1 MSADVPEDEP
11 DKADRAGESLAA
23 RRKAIDAIDLQLLK
37 LLSERATHA
46 QQIGHL
52 KQDGPAYRPEREAEV
67 LRNVSATNPGPIPG
81 EAVARIYTEIM
92 SACRALEQPMAIAYL
107 GPPGT
112 FSEMA
117 LVKQFGGGAQGLP
130 CASFDEVF
138 HAAETG
144 AAAYAV
150 VPAENSTEGAIGRT
164 LDLLLTTPLKICA
177 EVVLRVRQNLM
188 VKGVKGVKGSAT
200 GDTVGDRVDDTVGD
214 TMDQI
219 KRVYSHAQSLGQCQQ
234 WLSQHLPR
242 AERVSVASNAEAAR
256 LAAVEAGA
264 AAIGPSLAATRYGLQ
279 MLAENIEDEPNN
291 MTRFLVLG
299 SQDAGPTGH
308 DHTSLVMSAPNRPGA
323 VHELLTPLA
332 RHGVS
337 MTRIESRPSRTGQWE
352 YYFYVDLLGHQQD
365 ANVSRAIAELKSL
378 APFLKVFGSYPSS
391 VH

>member
-1 MSADVPEDEP
+1 MSKETAGKNGDT
-11 DKADRAGESLAA
+11 DKALAE
-23 RRKAIDAIDLQLLK
+23 RRKAIDAIDRQILK
-37 LLSERATHA
+37 LLSERAAHA
-46 QQIGHL
+46 QAIGHL
-52 KQDGPAYRPEREAEV
+52 KQGGLVYRPEREAEV
-67 LRNVSATNPGPIPG
+67 LRNVMAANPGPIPAA
-81 EAVARIYTEIM
+81 AVAQIYTQIM
-92 SACRALEQPMAIAYL
+92 SACRALEQPLSVAYL
-107 GPPGT
+107 GPQGT

-117 LVKQFGGGAQGLP
+117 LEKQFGGGVQGLP

-144 AAAYAV
+144 SAAYAV

-164 LDLLLTTPLKICA
+164 LDLLLTTPLKVCA
-177 EVVLRVRQNLM
+177 EVVLRVHQNLM
-188 VKGVKGVKGSAT
+188 VKPAVKPAVKPVKGAKGT
-200 GDTVGDRVDDTVGD
+200 TLEK
-214 TMDQI
+214 I

-234 WLSQHLPR
+234 WLSQHLPH

-256 LAAVEAGA
+256 LAAAEAGA
-264 AAIGPSLAATRYGLQ
+264 AAIGPSLAASRYGLQ

-299 SQDAGPTGH
+299 AQDAGPTGH

-332 RHGVS
+332 THGVS

-365 ANVSRAIAELKSL
+365 ANVARAIAELKAL
-378 APFLKVFGSYPSS
+378 APFLKVFGSYPSA

>member
-1 MSADVPEDEP
+1 MSADA
-11 DKADRAGESLAA
+11 ADNKLSE
-23 RRKAIDAIDLQLLK
+23 RRKAIDAIDQQLLK
-37 LLSERATHA
+37 LLSERASHA

-52 KQDGPAYRPEREAEV
+52 KQGGPAYRPEREAEV
-67 LRNVSATNPGPIPG
+67 LRNVTAANPGPVPDA
-81 EAVARIYTEIM
+81 AVARIYTEIM
-92 SACRALEQPMAIAYL
+92 SACRALEQPLSIAYL
-107 GPPGT
+107 GPQGT

-117 LVKQFGGGAQGLP
+117 LVKQFGSGVQGLP

-150 VPAENSTEGAIGRT
+150 VPAENSTEGTIGRT
-164 LDLLLTTPLKICA
+164 LDLLLTTPLKVCA
-177 EVVLRVRQNLM
+177 EVVLRVHQNLM
-188 VKGVKGVKGSAT
+188 VRGGALA
-200 GDTVGDRVDDTVGD
+200 DI
-214 TMDQI
+214 Q
-219 KRVYSHAQSLGQCQQ
+219 RVYSHAQSLGQCQN
-234 WLSQHLPR
+234 WLSQHLPH
-242 AERVSVASNAEAAR
+242 AERVSVASNAEAAK
-256 LAAVEAGA
+256 LAAAEPGA
-264 AAIGPSLAATRYGLQ
+264 AAIGPSLAAERYGLA

-299 SQDAGPTGH
+299 SQDSGPTGH

-352 YYFYVDLLGHQQD
+352 YYFYVDLLGHQRD
-365 ANVSRAIAELKSL
+365 DHVARAIAELRSL
-378 APFLKVFGSYPSS
+378 APFLKVFGSYPSA

>member
-1 MSADVPEDEP
+1 MSKDADDKKGGA
-11 DKADRAGESLAA
+11 DKALAE
-23 RRKAIDAIDLQLLK
+23 RRKAIDALDQQLLK
-37 LLSERATHA
+37 LLSERAAHA
-46 QQIGHL
+46 QEIGHL
-52 KQDGPAYRPEREAEV
+52 KQGGPVYRPEREAEV
-67 LRNVSATNPGPIPG
+67 LRKVMAANAGPIPD
-81 EAVARIYTEIM
+81 AVVAQIYTQIM
-92 SACRALEQPMAIAYL
+92 SACRALEQPLSVAYL
-107 GPPGT
+107 GPQGT

-117 LVKQFGGGAQGLP
+117 LEKQFGSGVQGLP

-164 LDLLLTTPLKICA
+164 LDLLLTTPLKVCA
-177 EVVLRVRQNLM
+177 EVVLRVHQNLM
-188 VKGVKGVKGSAT
+188 AR
-200 GDTVGDRVDDTVGD
+200 DTPLDKIG
-214 TMDQI
+214 
-219 KRVYSHAQSLGQCQQ
+219 RVYSHAQSLGQCQQ

-242 AERVSVASNAEAAR
+242 AERISVASNAEAAR
-256 LAAVEAGA
+256 LAAAEAGA
-264 AAIGPSLAATRYGLQ
+264 AAIGPSLAASRYGLQ
-279 MLAENIEDEPNN
+279 LLAENIEDEPNN

-332 RHGVS
+332 THGVS

-365 ANVSRAIAELKSL
+365 ANVARAIAELKSL
-378 APFLKVFGSYPSS
+378 APFLKVFGSYPSA

>member
-1 MSADVPEDEP
+1 MNADAP
-11 DKADRAGESLAA
+11 DHKFAE
-23 RRKAIDAIDLQLLK
+23 RRKAIDAIDQQMLK
-37 LLSERATHA
+37 LVSERATHA

-52 KQDGPAYRPEREAEV
+52 KQGGPAYRPEREAQV
-67 LRNVSATNPGPIPG
+67 LRNVTAANPGPIPAQ
-81 EAVARIYTEIM
+81 AVARIYTEIM
-92 SACRALEQPMAIAYL
+92 SACRALEQPLAIAYL
-107 GPPGT
+107 GPQGT

-117 LVKQFGGGAQGLP
+117 LVKQFGSAVQGLP

-138 HAAETG
+138 HAAQTG

-150 VPAENSTEGAIGRT
+150 VPVENSTEGTIGRT
-164 LDLLLTTPLKICA
+164 LDLLLTTPLRVCA
-177 EVVLRVRQNLM
+177 EVVLRVHQNLM
-188 VKGVKGVKGSAT
+188 VTADKGPAA
-200 GDTVGDRVDDTVGD
+200 GDP
-214 TMDQI
+214 MALI
-219 KRVYSHAQSLGQCQQ
+219 ERVYSHAQSLGQCQH

-256 LAAVEAGA
+256 LAAMEQGA
-264 AAIGPSLAATRYGLQ
+264 AAIGPSLAAERYGLQ

-291 MTRFLVLG
+291 LTRFLVLG
-299 SQDAGPTGH
+299 AQDAGPTGH

-332 RHGVS
+332 THGVS

-365 ANVSRAIAELKSL
+365 DNVARAIAELKSL
-378 APFLKVFGSYPSS
+378 APFLKVFGSYPSA

>member
-1 MSADVPEDEP
+1 MNEDETG
-11 DKADRAGESLAA
+11 KTLADH
-23 RRKAIDAIDLQLLK
+23 RKSIDAIDQEVLR
-37 LLSERATHA
+37 LLSARATHA
-46 QQIGHL
+46 QRIGHL
-52 KQDGPAYRPEREAEV
+52 KQGGPVYRPEREAEV
-67 LRNVSATNPGPIPG
+67 LRNVKAANPGPIPDQG
-81 EAVARIYTEIM
+81 LARIYTEIM
-92 SACRALEQPMAIAYL
+92 SACRALELPLSVAYL
-107 GPPGT
+107 GPQGT

-117 LVKQFGGGAQGLP
+117 LVKQFGAGVQGLP

-150 VPAENSTEGAIGRT
+150 VPAENSTEGTIGRT
-164 LDLLLTTPLKICA
+164 LDLLLTTPLKVCA
-177 EVVLRVRQNLM
+177 EVVLRVHQNLM
-188 VKGVKGVKGSAT
+188 VK
-200 GDTVGDRVDDTVGD
+200 DTAMAD
-214 TMDQI
+214 I
-219 KRVYSHAQSLGQCQQ
+219 KRVYSHAQSLGQCQH

-256 LAAVEAGA
+256 LAAAEAGA
-264 AAIGPSLAATRYGLQ
+264 AAIGPSLAAERYGLK

-299 SQDAGPTGH
+299 SQDSGPTGE

-332 RHGVS
+332 KHGVS

-352 YYFYVDLLGHQQD
+352 YYFYVDLLGHQND
-365 ANVSRAIAELKSL
+365 ANVGRAIAELKSL
-378 APFLKVFGSYPSS
+378 APFLKVFGSYPSA

>member
-1 MSADVPEDEP
+1 MSADDSGKP
-11 DKADRAGESLAA
+11 DKSAKAAKALGA
-23 RRKAIDAIDLQLLK
+23 RRNAIDALDRQLLK

-46 QQIGHL
+46 QAIGHI
-52 KQDGPAYRPEREAEV
+52 KQGGLVYRPEREAQV
-67 LRNVSATNPGPIPG
+67 LRNVTGANSGPIP
-81 EAVARIYTEIM
+81 EAAVARIFTQVM
-92 SACRALEQPMAIAYL
+92 SACRALEQPLVVAYL

-117 LVKQFGGGAQGLP
+117 LQKQFGGGVQGLP

-138 HAAETG
+138 HAAQTG
-144 AAAYAV
+144 AADYAV
-150 VPAENSTEGAIGRT
+150 VPAENSTEGTIGRT
-164 LDLLLTTPLKICA
+164 LDLLLTTPLKVCA
-177 EVVLRVRQNLM
+177 EVVLRVHQNLM
-188 VKGVKGVKGSAT
+188 VKKLKAVKAVKAVKGGKGT
-200 GDTVGDRVDDTVGD
+200 PLDKIV
-214 TMDQI
+214 
-219 KRVYSHAQSLGQCQQ
+219 RVYSHAQSLGQCQH
-234 WLSQHLPR
+234 WLSAHLPH

-256 LAAVEAGA
+256 MAVAEKGA

-332 RHGVS
+332 KHGVS

-365 ANVSRAIAELKSL
+365 ANVARAIVELKSL
-378 APFLKVFGSYPSS
+378 APFLKVFGSYPSA